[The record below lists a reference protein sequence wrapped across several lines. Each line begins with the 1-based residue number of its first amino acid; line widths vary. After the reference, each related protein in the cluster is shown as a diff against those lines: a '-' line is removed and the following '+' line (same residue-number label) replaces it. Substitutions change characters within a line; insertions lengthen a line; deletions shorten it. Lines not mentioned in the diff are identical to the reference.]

1 MPNTTILYLVIV
13 LIGMTLAMLALAWRL
28 IKARAVI
35 AAQTAAEVSH
45 TRLYEDVRTSEG
57 RYRTLIENANE
68 WIWILDREGKFT
80 FANYQAE
87 KASGYKLQD
96 GQGKNI
102 AAFVLPDDLPNVQRV
117 YAEALAG
124 KPQTHEINVVTA
136 SGQTI
141 VLSVNTTPLIEE
153 GQIVS
158 IVSFGHD
165 ITDRK
170 KAERE
175 LERSNRELAAHNAIT
190 ATISQSLDM
199 TRVLNNILEK
209 TLQVMQL
216 GGEAKGG
223 IFLVNERIGELH
235 LAALRGLP
243 SEFIERETVVKLDK
257 CLCGRVVETG
267 EIIDA
272 TRAEP
277 WPGRPSWVEPHG
289 HLIVPLKSKGHVL
302 GVMFLYLPAAHRI
315 TDQEMQLLTAIGN
328 QIGVGIENAQLYE
341 RLEAQTRNL
350 ELLYDL
356 GRRFSASLEPKE
368 VLAQVVHR
376 CAQVFETSICLVHL
390 IEDGQLVVHASH
402 YCDDVEQ
409 AQAEA
414 PPLARSLPV
423 DTDLI
428 AQVIATGDMVQ
439 FGEADPAKVA
449 SLDNT
454 GYLQSHEW
462 LLVPLRVKGR
472 VLGLLTLIAR
482 RERRRFSGHDM
493 TAAQEIANQAAAALE
508 NARLYQEAHRRLEEA
523 ELIQA
528 VALAGAA
535 GRPFDDI
542 VADATERLR
551 HLWACHHLGFL
562 FADETGALQLHP
574 SYVGMSPKLGCVIRI
589 QPGQGLAGWV
599 AQTGQP
605 VVVPDTMQNSHYI
618 EASSETRSEMA
629 APLLVDHRVIGVI
642 NVESTRPN
650 AFSATDLQLLSA
662 LAGQLAIILDN
673 TQAHRDLTERAQQLQ
688 DAYAEL
694 AEAEQLRD
702 QLIQNLSH
710 ELRTPMT
717 FVKGYVELMQE
728 EAFGPLPPKLREPLT
743 IVSQKTYTI
752 ERLVERIVSLQAV
765 RPGTLTLEPLT
776 LDGLIQ
782 EVAEHWQPEAL
793 EAGVEIALDVPSS
806 LPPLAADHKQLT
818 EAFDNLFS
826 NAIKFSPKGGQ
837 VTVRMYGENGSV
849 HVEVADTGIGIPPDK
864 LPRVFDRFYQVDGT
878 VKRRFG
884 GAGVGLAI
892 ARQIVEA
899 HGGHIWAESQGLGQG
914 STFHLALPVAPVS
927 LP

>member
-1 MPNTTILYLVIV
+1 MPNTTTFYLVIV
-13 LIGMTLAMLALAWRL
+13 LISMTLGMLVLSWRL
-28 IKARAVI
+28 VKARAAI
-35 AAQTAAEVSH
+35 AAHATDAANH
-45 TRLYEDVRTSEG
+45 TRLYQDVRTSEE
-57 RYRTLIENANE
+57 RCRTLIENANE
-68 WIWILDREGKFT
+68 WIWILDREGKLT
-80 FANYQAE
+80 FANRQAE

-96 GQGKNI
+96 WLGKKI
-102 AAFVLPDDLPNVQRV
+102 IAFVPPDDLPNVQHV

-124 KPQTHEINVVTA
+124 KPQTHEVNVVAA
-136 SGQTI
+136 SGQAI

-175 LERSNRELAAHNAIT
+175 LERSNRELATHNAIT

-199 TRVLNNILEK
+199 TRVLNNTLEK

-216 GGEAKGG
+216 GSEAKGG
-223 IFLVNERIGELH
+223 IFLVNERAGELH

-243 SEFIERETVVKLDK
+243 PEFIERETTVKLDR
-257 CLCGRVVETG
+257 CLCGQVVRTG

-272 TRAEP
+272 THAEP
-277 WPGRPSWVEPHG
+277 WPGRPGWVEPHG
-289 HLIVPLKSKGHVL
+289 HLIAPLQSKGHVL
-302 GVMFLYLPAAHRI
+302 GVMFLYLPAAHRA
-315 TDQEMQLLTAIGN
+315 TDQEMQLLTTIGN

-356 GRRFSASLEPKE
+356 GRRFSASLEPQK
-368 VLAQVVHR
+368 VLSQVVHR
-376 CAQVFETSICLVHL
+376 CAQVFGTSICLVHL
-390 IEDGQLVVHASH
+390 IEDGQLVVRASH
-402 YCDDVEQ
+402 YSDDVEF

-414 PPLARSLPV
+414 LPLARSLPT
-423 DTDLI
+423 DTGLI
-428 AQVIATGDMVQ
+428 AQVISTGELAQ
-439 FGEADPAKVA
+439 SAEADLASVA
-449 SLDNT
+449 PLDSM

-472 VLGLLTLIAR
+472 VFGILTLIAH
-482 RERRRFSGHDM
+482 RERRHFSGHDM

-508 NARLYQEAHRRLEEA
+508 NARLFQEAHRRLEEA

-535 GRPFDDI
+535 GQPFDDI

-551 HLWACHHLGFL
+551 RLWASHHLGFL
-562 FADETGALQLHP
+562 FADETGTLQLHA
-574 SYVGMSPKLGCVIRI
+574 SYVGMSPKLGRVIRI
-589 QPGQGLAGWV
+589 QPGQGIAGWV

-605 VVVPDTMQNSHYI
+605 VVVPDTAQSSHYI
-618 EASSETRSEMA
+618 EASPETRSEMA

-642 NVESTRPN
+642 NVESTRPH
-650 AFSATDLQLLSA
+650 AFSAADLQLLSA

-688 DAYAEL
+688 EAYAEL

-743 IVSQKTYTI
+743 IVSQKTYTV
-752 ERLVERIVSLQAV
+752 ERLVERIVTLQAV

-776 LDGLIQ
+776 LDELAGEI
-782 EVAEHWQPEAL
+782 VEHWQPKAL
-793 EAGVEIALDVPSS
+793 EAGVEIALDTPAG
-806 LPPLAADHKQLT
+806 LPPLAADRKQLA

-837 VTVRMYGENGSV
+837 VTVRMYSENGSV
-849 HVEVADTGIGIPPDK
+849 HVEVRDTGIGIPPDK

-884 GAGVGLAI
+884 GAGVGLAV

-914 STFHLALPVAPVS
+914 STFHLALPAAPIS

>member
-1 MPNTTILYLVIV
+1 MTTLYLVIV
-13 LIGMTLAMLALAWRL
+13 LVCMALGMLVLSWRL
-28 IKARAVI
+28 IKARVALTAQ
-35 AAQTAAEVSH
+35 AAAAMDTA
-45 TRLYEDVRTSEG
+45 RLYQDVRASEE

-68 WIWILDREGKFT
+68 WVWILDREGNIT
-80 FANYQAE
+80 FANQQAE

-96 GQGKNI
+96 WQGKNF
-102 AAFVLPDDLPNVQRV
+102 AALVLPDDLPAVQRV
-117 YAEALAG
+117 FAETLAG
-124 KPQTHEINVVTA
+124 RPQTHEVNVVGSA
-136 SGQTI
+136 GQII
-141 VLSVNTTPLIEE
+141 VLSANTTPLVEE
-153 GQIVS
+153 GQVVG

-165 ITDRK
+165 ITDRE

-175 LERSNRELAAHNAIT
+175 LERSNRELVVRNAIT
-190 ATISQSLDM
+190 ATLSQSLDM
-199 TRVLNNILEK
+199 THVLNDTLKK

-216 GGEAKGG
+216 GSEAKGG
-223 IFLVNERIGELH
+223 IFLVDERVNELH

-243 SEFIERETVVKLDK
+243 PEFIERETTVKLDK

-272 TRAEP
+272 TRVDA
-277 WPGRPSWVEPHG
+277 WQSRPGWVEPHG

-302 GVMFLYLPAAHRI
+302 GVMFLYLPAAHRA
-315 TDQEMQLLTAIGN
+315 TDQEIQLLTAIGS

-341 RLEAQTRNL
+341 RLEAQARNL
-350 ELLYDL
+350 ELLYDM
-356 GRRFSASLEPKE
+356 GRRFSASLEPQE
-368 VLAQVVHR
+368 VLSQVVHR
-376 CAQVFETSICLVHL
+376 CAQVFETNVCLVHL
-390 IEDGQLVVHASH
+390 IEGGRLIVRASH
-402 YCDDVEQ
+402 YRDDDER
-409 AQAEA
+409 AEA
-414 PPLARSLPV
+414 ETLPLARPLPV
-423 DTDLI
+423 DDGLL
-428 AQVIATGDMVQ
+428 AQVIATGEMVQ
-439 FGEADPAKVA
+439 SASVDPNQVA
-449 SLDNT
+449 PLDNA

-472 VLGLLTLIAR
+472 VFGILTLIAR
-482 RERRRFSGHDM
+482 RERRRFSGHDV

-508 NARLYQEAHRRLEEA
+508 NARLYQEAHLRLEEA
-523 ELIQA
+523 ALIQA

-535 GRPFDDI
+535 GLPFDDI

-551 HLWACHHLGFL
+551 RLWASHHLGFL
-562 FADETGALQLHP
+562 FADETGALQLHA
-574 SYVGMSPKLGCVIRI
+574 SYVGMSPKFGRMIRI
-589 QPGQGLAGWV
+589 QPGQGIAGWV

-605 VVVPDTMQNSHYI
+605 VVVPDTTQDPHYV
-618 EASSETRSEMA
+618 EANPETRSEMA
-629 APLLVDHRVIGVI
+629 APLLADHRVIGVI

-650 AFSATDLQLLSA
+650 AFSAADLQLLSA

-673 TQAHRDLTERAQQLQ
+673 TEAHRDLTERAQQLQ

-743 IVSQKTYTI
+743 IVSQKTYTV
-752 ERLVERIVSLQAV
+752 ERLVERIVTLQAV

-776 LDGLIQ
+776 LDRLVQ
-782 EVAEHWQPEAL
+782 EVAEHWQPKAL
-793 EAGVEIALDVPSS
+793 QAGIEIMLDVPAG
-806 LPPLAADHKQLT
+806 LPLLAGDRKQLA

-837 VTVRMYGENGSV
+837 ITLRVQNENEAV
-849 HVEVADTGIGIPPDK
+849 HVEVTDTGIGIPPDK

-878 VKRRFG
+878 VRRRFG
-884 GAGVGLAI
+884 GAGVGLAV

-899 HGGHIWAESQGLGQG
+899 HGGHIWAESEGLGHG
-914 STFHLALPVAPVS
+914 STFHLALPTAPIS
-927 LP
+927 LS

>member
-1 MPNTTILYLVIV
+1 MPNMTTLYFVIV
-13 LIGMTLAMLALAWRL
+13 LIGMALGMLALSWRL
-28 IKARAVI
+28 IKARATI
-35 AAQTAAEVSH
+35 AAQAAAATDH
-45 TRLYEDVRTSEG
+45 ARLYQDVRASEE
-57 RYRTLIENANE
+57 RCRTLIENANE
-68 WIWILDREGKFT
+68 WIWILDCEGKFT
-80 FANYQAE
+80 FANHQAE
-87 KASGYKLQD
+87 KASGYRLQD
-96 GQGKNI
+96 WQGKNL
-102 AAFVLPDDLPNVQRV
+102 AALVLPDDLPDLQRV

-124 KPQTHEINVVTA
+124 RPQTHEVNFVAA
-136 SGQTI
+136 SGQI
-141 VLSVNTTPLIEE
+141 FVLSVNTTPLIEE
-153 GQIVS
+153 GQIVG

-190 ATISQSLDM
+190 ATVNQSLDM
-199 TRVLNNILEK
+199 TRILNNTLEK

-223 IFLVNERIGELH
+223 IFLVNERVGELH

-243 SEFIERETVVKLDK
+243 PEFIERETAVKLDK
-257 CLCGRVVETG
+257 CLCGRVVGTG

-272 TRAEP
+272 TRVDP
-277 WPGRPSWVEPHG
+277 WQGRPGWVEPHG

-302 GVMFLYLPAAHRI
+302 GVMFLYLPAAHRA
-315 TDQEMQLLTAIGN
+315 TDQEVQLLTAIGN

-341 RLEAQTRNL
+341 RLEAQARNL

-356 GRRFSASLEPKE
+356 GRRFSASLEPQE
-368 VLAQVVHR
+368 VLSQVVHR
-376 CAQVFETSICLVHL
+376 CAQVFETNVCLVHL
-390 IEDGQLVVHASH
+390 IEDGQLIVRASH
-402 YCDDVEQ
+402 YSDDVER
-409 AQAEA
+409 ALAEA
-414 PPLARSLPV
+414 LPLARSLPV
-423 DTDLI
+423 DDGLI
-428 AQVIATGDMVQ
+428 AQVIATGDMAQSVR
-439 FGEADPAKVA
+439 ADLARVA
-449 SLDNT
+449 PLDNM
-454 GYLQSHEW
+454 GYLQSREW

-472 VLGLLTLIAR
+472 VFGILTLIAR

-493 TAAQEIANQAAAALE
+493 TVAQEIANQAAAALE

-535 GRPFDDI
+535 GQPFDDI

-551 HLWACHHLGFL
+551 RLWASHHLGFL
-562 FADETGALQLHP
+562 FADETGALQLHA
-574 SYVGMSPKLGCVIRI
+574 SYVGMSRKLGRVIRI
-589 QPGQGLAGWV
+589 QPGQGIVGWV

-605 VVVPDTMQNSHYI
+605 VVVPDTTQAPHYI
-618 EASSETRSEMA
+618 EANPETRSEMA
-629 APLLVDHRVIGVI
+629 APLLADHRVIGVI

-743 IVSQKTYTI
+743 IVSQKTYTV
-752 ERLVERIVSLQAV
+752 ERLVERIVTLQAV

-776 LDGLIQ
+776 LDDLVE
-782 EVAEHWQPEAL
+782 EVAEHWQPKAL
-793 EAGVEIALDVPSS
+793 QVGIEITLDVPAG
-806 LPPLAADHKQLT
+806 LPPLAADRKQLA

-837 VTVRMYGENGSV
+837 VTVRIYSENGSV

-884 GAGVGLAI
+884 GAGVGLAV

-899 HGGHIWAESQGLGQG
+899 HGGHIWAESQGPGQG
-914 STFHLALPVAPVS
+914 STFHLALPTAPIS

>member
-1 MPNTTILYLVIV
+1 MPNMTTLYLVIV
-13 LIGMTLAMLALAWRL
+13 LVGTALGMLALSWRL
-28 IKARAVI
+28 IKARAAI
-35 AAQTAAEVSH
+35 AAEATAVTDHA
-45 TRLYEDVRTSEG
+45 RLYQDVRASEE

-80 FANYQAE
+80 FANHQAE
-87 KASGYKLQD
+87 KASGYKLHD
-96 GQGKNI
+96 WQGKNL
-102 AAFVLPDDLPNVQRV
+102 AAFALPDDLPDLQRV

-124 KPQTHEINVVTA
+124 RPQAHEVNVVAA
-136 SGQTI
+136 SGQI
-141 VLSVNTTPLIEE
+141 FVLSVNTTPLIEE
-153 GQIVS
+153 GQIVG

-190 ATISQSLDM
+190 ATVNQSLDM
-199 TRVLNNILEK
+199 TRVLNNTLEK

-223 IFLVNERIGELH
+223 IFLVNERVGELH

-243 SEFIERETVVKLDK
+243 PEFIERETAVKLDK
-257 CLCGRVVETG
+257 CLCGRVVGTG

-272 TRAEP
+272 TRVAP
-277 WPGRPSWVEPHG
+277 WPGRPGWVEPHG

-302 GVMFLYLPAAHRI
+302 GVMFLYLPAAHRT

-356 GRRFSASLEPKE
+356 GRRFSASLEPQE
-368 VLAQVVHR
+368 VLSQVVHR
-376 CAQVFETSICLVHL
+376 CAQVFETNVCLVHL
-390 IEDGQLVVHASH
+390 VEDGQLVVRASH
-402 YCDDVEQ
+402 YSDDVEH

-414 PPLARSLPV
+414 LPLARSLPV
-423 DTDLI
+423 DADLI
-428 AQVIATGDMVQ
+428 AQVIATGEMAQ
-439 FGEADPAKVA
+439 SARADPAQVA
-449 SLDNT
+449 PLDNI

-472 VLGLLTLIAR
+472 VLGILTLIAR

-508 NARLYQEAHRRLEEA
+508 NARLYQEANRRLEEA

-535 GRPFDDI
+535 GQPFDDI

-551 HLWACHHLGFL
+551 HLWASHHLGFL

-574 SYVGMSPKLGCVIRI
+574 SYVGMSPKLGRVIRI

-605 VVVPDTMQNSHYI
+605 VVVPDTTQDPHYI
-618 EASSETRSEMA
+618 EASQETRSEMA
-629 APLLVDHRVIGVI
+629 APLLADHRVIGVI

-688 DAYAEL
+688 DTYAEL

-743 IVSQKTYTI
+743 IVSQKTYTV
-752 ERLVERIVSLQAV
+752 ERLVERIVTLQAV

-776 LDGLIQ
+776 LNELVE
-782 EVAEHWQPEAL
+782 EVTEHWQPKAL
-793 EAGVEIALDVPSS
+793 QVGIEITLDVPAG
-806 LPPLAADHKQLT
+806 LPPLAADRKQLA

-849 HVEVADTGIGIPPDK
+849 HVEVRDTGIGIPPDK
-864 LPRVFDRFYQVDGT
+864 LLRVFDRFKQVDGT

-884 GAGVGLAI
+884 GAGVGLAV

-899 HGGHIWAESQGLGQG
+899 HGGHIWAESQGPGQG
-914 STFHLALPVAPVS
+914 STFHLALPTAPIS
-927 LP
+927 LS

>member
-1 MPNTTILYLVIV
+1 MPNMTTLYLVIV
-13 LIGMTLAMLALAWRL
+13 LVCMALSMLVLSWRL
-28 IKARAVI
+28 IKARAAL
-35 AAQTAAEVSH
+35 AAQAAAAMDTA
-45 TRLYEDVRTSEG
+45 RLYRDVRASEE

-68 WIWILDREGKFT
+68 WVWILDREGNFI
-80 FANYQAE
+80 FANQQAE

-96 GQGKNI
+96 WQGKNF
-102 AAFVLPDDLPNVQRV
+102 AALVLLDDLPAVQRV
-117 YAEALAG
+117 FAETLAG
-124 KPQTHEINVVTA
+124 RPQTHEVNVVGSA
-136 SGQTI
+136 GQII
-141 VLSVNTTPLIEE
+141 VLSANTTPLVEE
-153 GQIVS
+153 GQVVG

-165 ITDRK
+165 ITDRE

-175 LERSNRELAAHNAIT
+175 LERSNRELVVRNAIT
-190 ATISQSLDM
+190 ATVSQSLDM
-199 TRVLNNILEK
+199 THVLNDTLKK

-216 GGEAKGG
+216 GSEAKGG
-223 IFLVNERIGELH
+223 IFLVDERVSELH

-243 SEFIERETVVKLDK
+243 PEFIERETTVKLDK

-272 TRAEP
+272 TRVDA
-277 WPGRPSWVEPHG
+277 WQSRPGWVEPHG

-302 GVMFLYLPAAHRI
+302 GVMFLYLPAAHRV
-315 TDQEMQLLTAIGN
+315 TDQEIQLLTAIGS

-341 RLEAQTRNL
+341 RLEAQARNL
-350 ELLYDL
+350 ELLYDM
-356 GRRFSASLEPKE
+356 GRRFSASLEPQE
-368 VLAQVVHR
+368 VLSQVVHR
-376 CAQVFETSICLVHL
+376 CAQVFETNVCLVHL
-390 IEDGQLVVHASH
+390 IEDGRLIVRASH
-402 YCDDVEQ
+402 YRDDDER
-409 AQAEA
+409 AEA
-414 PPLARSLPV
+414 ETLPLARPLPV
-423 DTDLI
+423 DDGLI
-428 AQVIATGDMVQ
+428 AQVIATGEMVQ
-439 FGEADPAKVA
+439 SASADPDQVA
-449 SLDNT
+449 PLDNA

-472 VLGLLTLIAR
+472 VFGILTLIAR
-482 RERRRFSGHDM
+482 RERRRFSGHDV
-493 TAAQEIANQAAAALE
+493 TSAQEIANQAAAALE
-508 NARLYQEAHRRLEEA
+508 NARLYQEAHLRLEEA
-523 ELIQA
+523 ALIQA

-535 GRPFDDI
+535 GLPFDDI

-551 HLWACHHLGFL
+551 RLWASHHLGFL
-562 FADETGALQLHP
+562 FADETGALQLHA
-574 SYVGMSPKLGCVIRI
+574 SYVGMSPTLGRVVRI
-589 QPGQGLAGWV
+589 QPGQGIVGWV

-605 VVVPDTMQNSHYI
+605 VVVPDTTQDPRYI
-618 EASSETRSEMA
+618 EANPETRSEMA
-629 APLLVDHRVIGVI
+629 APLLADHRVIGVI

-650 AFSATDLQLLSA
+650 AFSAADLQLLSA

-743 IVSQKTYTI
+743 IVSQKTYTV
-752 ERLVERIVSLQAV
+752 ERLVERIVTLQAV

-776 LDGLIQ
+776 LDGLVQ
-782 EVAEHWQPEAL
+782 EVVEHWQPKAL
-793 EAGVEIALDVPSS
+793 QAGIEIMLDVPAG
-806 LPPLAADHKQLT
+806 LPLLAGDRKQLA

-837 VTVRMYGENGSV
+837 ITLRVQNENEAV
-849 HVEVADTGIGIPPDK
+849 HVEVTDTGIGIPPDK

-878 VKRRFG
+878 VRRRFG
-884 GAGVGLAI
+884 GAGVGLAV

-899 HGGHIWAESQGLGQG
+899 HGGHIWAESEGLGRG
-914 STFHLALPVAPVS
+914 STFHLALPTAPIS